1 MKNCSIESRVTI
13 AIDFGCDLLKALCSV
28 LEDLTRL
35 KSREKWQILTC
46 CDYLLELDIEASYQS
61 HSGHSIKS
69 KFEQF
74 KLFDK
79 VKALIEEDEDE
90 GI

>member
-13 AIDFGCDLLKALCSV
+13 AIDFGCDLLRALCSV
-28 LEDLTRL
+28 LEDLTGL
-35 KSREKWQILTC
+35 ESWVKNDILTC

-79 VKALIEEDEDE
+79 VKTLTEDDDED
-90 GI
+90 I